1 MTIEAV
7 NEFIKTNSVRTIMPF
22 DQKAAQMI
30 FGGGESCMFLF
41 TEQGESSARAMSE
54 LEVAS
59 STLKGNIL
67 MSTSGVVDG
76 LDKRLA
82 DYVGVTGDLP
92 QLWIVD
98 PSGGDLK
105 KFVFGGD
112 DMSASN
118 MVQFFEDFQ
127 AGNLEQHVKSE
138 EIPTDESVHVPV
150 YQVVGLNWNDVVMNE
165 NHDVLVKYY
174 APWCG
179 HCKKMAPMYKELAQ
193 DLSGAT
199 NLVIAE
205 MDATANEVEGLQV
218 QGFPTIKFYPANNK
232 QGMDFSGDRT
242 REGFMSFLKEHVS
255 ASVTFDFDTM
265 TQPEAED
272 APKDDL

>member
-1 MTIEAV
+1 MTVEDV
-7 NEFIKTNSVRTIMPF
+7 NEFISTNSIPTIIPF

-30 FGGGESCMFLF
+30 FGGGQSCMFLF
-41 TEQGESSARAMSE
+41 TEDGEASEAAMGA
-54 LEVAS
+54 LEEAS
-59 STLKGNIL
+59 SNLKGNIL

-105 KFVFGGD
+105 KFVFDGELTAD
-112 DMSASN
+112 AMT
-118 MVQFFEDFQ
+118 QFFEDFQ
-127 AGNLEQHVKSE
+127 AGSLSQHVKSE
-138 EIPTDESVHVPV
+138 PIPESQDSAV
-150 YQVVGLNWNDVVMNE
+150 YQVVGLNWNDVVMDKNQ
-165 NHDVLVKYY
+165 DVLVKYY

-179 HCKKMAPMYKELAQ
+179 HCKKMAPMYVELAEE
-193 DLSGAT
+193 LAAAN

-205 MDATANEVEGLQV
+205 MDATANEVEGLQI

-232 QGMDFSGDRT
+232 
-242 REGFMSFLKEHVS
+242 
-255 ASVTFDFDTM
+255 
-265 TQPEAED
+265 
-272 APKDDL
+272 